1 MSNTRSIRE
10 AEYGDAPAISAL
22 IRKCLR
28 QTLAA
33 HYSQAHI
40 DQQYEVWSEAHIRRL
55 MQWPERC
62 MLVATRNEIVGTAC
76 LFKDSVR
83 KLFVDPNFEGK
94 GIGRCLMGRIEQV
107 AIGRGLAMLTVQ
119 SSVNAAGFYRKL
131 GYRFVG
137 EKEVQGEPFI
147 LLQKSL

>member
-1 MSNTRSIRE
+1 
-10 AEYGDAPAISAL
+10 
-22 IRKCLR
+22 
-28 QTLAA
+28 
-33 HYSQAHI
+33 
-40 DQQYEVWSEAHIRRL
+40 
-55 MQWPERC
+55 

-83 KLFVDPNFEGK
+83 KVFVDPNFEGK
-94 GIGRCLMGRIEQV
+94 GIARRLMGRIEQA
-107 AIGRGLAMLTVQ
+107 AISRGLAMLTVQ

-147 LLQKSL
+147 LLQKSLIADAIWDDGDISR